1 LSWNQTNI
9 IFLSLVV
16 GMSVKEEN
24 YCSCRKLSMG
34 LKDSLANY
42 IEMAFKV
49 NVKEYEISDM

>member
-1 LSWNQTNI
+1 
-9 IFLSLVV
+9 
-16 GMSVKEEN
+16 MSVKEEN